1 MFHIDGSLN
10 LADLLTKKHD
20 IRIEDVSRGSNWIEG
35 LDWMKMERSNMPL
48 LEHAHLM
55 VAKPIIAEIMVECFP
70 EPGKFST
77 PLVELDLEKEESDDD
92 SEEMTIPFLVLV
104 LALAGV

>member
-1 MFHIDGSLN
+1 M
-10 LADLLTKKHD
+10 
-20 IRIEDVSRGSNWIEG
+20 
-35 LDWMKMERSNMPL
+35 
-48 LEHAHLM
+48 
-55 VAKPIIAEIMVECFP
+55 ECFP

-92 SEEMTIPFLVLV
+92 SEEMTIPFSVLV